1 MKVKMRGMTPIKMGT
16 VFAVTLG
23 LCAMAVLTGCGS
35 PWAARV
41 NGQKILESEIQSQ
54 LDELTRKSPSIFEGA
69 DGEGRRLDYRDQILN
84 VLIDEAIVKQKAKE
98 LSIVVSAGKIDEQ
111 VASMR
116 GDMTE
121 TMWAQALESAGYTEE
136 TLETMIET
144 RLLTEKLIDEEQAT
158 KPVTDAEISSYYK
171 HNKKQFLIAGT
182 EDRYETLDEAKEK
195 IRSMIEEQRRADVFD
210 EMMQKWRDE
219 AEIEIAQVSEETATE
234 AE

>member
-1 MKVKMRGMTPIKMGT
+1 MESLMSKENRSRGLEVVLI
-16 VFAVTLG
+16 ALG
-23 LCAMAVLTGCGS
+23 LLILMLLVGCGG
-35 PWAARV
+35 PFAARV
-41 NGQKILESEIQSQ
+41 NGQKIMEAEVQAQ
-54 LDELTRKSPSIFEGA
+54 LDELVRKSPSIFDGA

-98 LSIVVSAGKIDEQ
+98 LSVVVSAGKIDEQ

-116 GDMTE
+116 GDMNE

-136 TLETMIET
+136 TLKTMIET
-144 RLLTEKLIDEEQAT
+144 RLLTEKLIDKEQAT

-182 EDRYETLDEAKEK
+182 EDRYETLAEAKEK

-219 AEIEIAQVSEETATE
+219 AAIEIAQVSEDTATAVE
-234 AE
+234 